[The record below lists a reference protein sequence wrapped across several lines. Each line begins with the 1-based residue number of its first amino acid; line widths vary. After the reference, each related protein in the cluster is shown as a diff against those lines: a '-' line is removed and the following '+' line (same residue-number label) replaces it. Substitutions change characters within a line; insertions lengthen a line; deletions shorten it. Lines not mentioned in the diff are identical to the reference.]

1 MYKSISKDGWHDN
14 TTQPHQEIQLFKV
27 QRQSDGEPIIITM
40 CLLIAK
46 NCTWRVYVH
55 GRLVDSCPALS
66 EIPKILT
73 KKDASNLMSKLNN
86 LNVCVGQPDAKF
98 VDVCAAKNGQ
108 ILSHNKQVVAY
119 LDSTACVSDGQMYT
133 KTVRHAGCEMLV
145 LGSCCNKCAG
155 YRDNLRAISRNHSLR
170 KPRPST
176 LSTLICDTY
185 EEPTEGV

>member
-1 MYKSISKDGWHDN
+1 
-14 TTQPHQEIQLFKV
+14 
-27 QRQSDGEPIIITM
+27 M

-86 LNVCVGQPDAKF
+86 LNVCVGQPDTKF

-133 KTVRHAGCEMLV
+133 KTVRHACWM
-145 LGSCCNKCAG
+145 
-155 YRDNLRAISRNHSLR
+155 
-170 KPRPST
+170 
-176 LSTLICDTY
+176 
-185 EEPTEGV
+185 